1 MNRRMVLFLIGQ
13 MMKIEALLMLLP
25 FITALIYKESC
36 ATAFAITIAVTFVC
50 AFAITIFSKPANK
63 VIYAKDGFVIV
74 AMTWIILSCFG
85 ALPFVISG
93 EIPSFIDAFFET
105 VSGFTTTGASILTNV
120 EAMSHGL
127 LFWRSFTHWIGGMGV
142 LVFIMA
148 INPNVSDR
156 SIHIMRAEMPGPIV
170 GKLLPRT
177 KDTAKVLYLIY
188 IVMTVAEIIFLLLG
202 KMSLFEAVTHA
213 FGTAGTGGFG
223 VKADSIA
230 GYSPYL
236 QWVITIFMLLFGVN
250 FNIYF
255 LLLVKRMVSALK
267 STELW
272 TYLGI
277 VVASIAAISINI
289 YPIYENVS
297 EALRYAAFQVSSIIT
312 TTGFATADFNLWP
325 TFSKGILLILML
337 VGACAGSTGG
347 GFKVS
352 RIIIL
357 IKAIKREFTHL
368 LHPRTVKV
376 IRYEGKKLDE
386 QTTHSVLTYLA
397 IYSICL
403 LATSLVLFIEPFD
416 IETSLSAAVACFNN
430 IGPGLGGVGPV
441 ESYAAY
447 SGFSKVVLS
456 FAMLLGRLE
465 IFPILLAF
473 SPSTW
478 IKK

>member
-1 MNRRMVLFLIGQ
+1 
-13 MMKIEALLMLLP
+13 MKIEALLMLLP

-36 ATAFAITIAVTFVC
+36 AGAFAITIAITFVC
-50 AFAITIFSKPANK
+50 AFAITIFSKPSNK

-105 VSGFTTTGASILTNV
+105 VSGFTTTGASILSDV

-170 GKLLPRT
+170 GKLVPRT
-177 KDTAKVLYLIY
+177 KDTAKILYLIY
-188 IVMTVAEIIFLLLG
+188 IAMTIAEIIFLLLG

-223 VKADSIA
+223 IKADSIA
-230 GYSPYL
+230 GYSPYI
-236 QWVITIFMLLFGVN
+236 QWVITVFMLLFGIN

-255 LLLVKRMVSALK
+255 LLLVKRTVNALK

-272 TYLGI
+272 AYVGI
-277 VVASIAAISINI
+277 VAVCITAISINI
-289 YPIYENVS
+289 YHMYENVGDTI
-297 EALRYAAFQVSSIIT
+297 RHAAFQVSSIIT
-312 TTGFATADFNLWP
+312 TTGFATDDFNLWP
-325 TFSKGILLILML
+325 TFSKGVLLILML

-357 IKAIKREFTHL
+357 IKAIRREFTHL

-386 QTTHSVLTYLA
+386 QTIHSVLTYLA
-397 IYSICL
+397 IYSLCL
-403 LATSLVLFIEPFD
+403 LSISLVLFIEPFD
-416 IETSLSAAVACFNN
+416 IETSLTAAVSCFNN
-430 IGPGLGGVGPV
+430 IGPGLAGVGPV
-441 ESYAAY
+441 ENYSAY
-447 SGFSKVVLS
+447 SGFSKIVLS

-465 IFPILLAF
+465 ILPLLLAF

>member
-1 MNRRMVLFLIGQ
+1 MNRRMVLYLIGQ

-25 FITALIYKESC
+25 FITALLYKESC
-36 ATAFAITIAVTFVC
+36 AMAFAITIAITFVS
-50 AFAITIFSKPANK
+50 AFAITIFSKPSNK

-105 VSGFTTTGASILTNV
+105 VSGFTTTGASILQNV
-120 EAMSHGL
+120 EEMSHGL

-170 GKLLPRT
+170 GKLVPRT
-177 KDTAKVLYLIY
+177 KDTAKILYLIY
-188 IVMTVAEIIFLLLG
+188 IAMTVAEVILLLFG
-202 KMSLFEAVTHA
+202 KMSFFEAVTHA

-223 VKADSIA
+223 IRADSVA

-236 QWVITIFMLLFGVN
+236 QWVITIFMLLFGIN

-255 LLLVKRMVSALK
+255 LLLVKRTVNALK

-272 TYLGI
+272 AYTGI
-277 VVASIAAISINI
+277 VVACVTAISFNI
-289 YPIYENVS
+289 YHMYDNVGT
-297 EALRYAAFQVSSIIT
+297 AIRHAAFQVSSIIT
-312 TTGFATADFNLWP
+312 TTGFATTDFNLWP

-386 QTTHSVLTYLA
+386 QTIHSVLTYLA
-397 IYSICL
+397 IYSLCL
-403 LATSLVLFIEPFD
+403 LSISIVLFIEPFD
-416 IETSLSAAVACFNN
+416 VETSLTAAVSCFNN
-430 IGPGLGGVGPV
+430 IGPGLAGVGPV
-441 ESYAAY
+441 ENYAAY
-447 SGFSKVVLS
+447 SGFSKIVLS

-465 IFPILLAF
+465 IFPLLLAF